1 MLIET
6 GITINGMDITNY
18 IAEGGVKWSRN
29 DIDGTNAGR
38 NLLGNMIRDRVATKI
53 RLDITCRKLS
63 YQELKT
69 LNGLLY
75 PEYVSAS
82 YDDPLLGN
90 RSAIMYCNKTEAEIF
105 RRKPN
110 GTEQW
115 TPSGFSLVEK

>member
-6 GITINGMDITNY
+6 GITIEGRNITNY

-29 DIDGTNAGR
+29 DIDGTSAGR
-38 NLLGNMIRDRVATKI
+38 NLSGKMIRDRVTTVI

-63 YQELKT
+63 YEELKT
-69 LNGLLY
+69 LNELLY
-75 PEYVSAS
+75 PEYVSV
-82 YDDPLLGN
+82 YYCDPLFGN
-90 RSAIMYCNKTEAEIF
+90 RTAIMYCNKDEAEIF

-115 TPSGFSLVEK
+115 TPSGFALVEK

>member
-6 GITINGMDITNY
+6 GITIDGTDITGF
-18 IAEGGVKWSRN
+18 IAEGGVKRSRN

-38 NLLGNMIRDRVATKI
+38 NLKGTAIRDRLATKI

-63 YQELKT
+63 YDELRQ
-69 LNGLLY
+69 LCAALY
-75 PEYVSAS
+75 PEFVSVH
-82 YDDPLLGN
+82 YDDPLLGV
-90 RSAIMYCNKTEAEIF
+90 RTAIMYCNKDEQEIF

-115 TPSGFSLVEK
+115 TPAPFALVEK